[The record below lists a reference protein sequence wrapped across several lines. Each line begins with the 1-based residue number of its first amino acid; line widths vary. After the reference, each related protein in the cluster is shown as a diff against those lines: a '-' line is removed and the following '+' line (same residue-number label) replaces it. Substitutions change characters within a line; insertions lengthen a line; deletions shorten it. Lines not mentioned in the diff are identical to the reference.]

1 MDNFM
6 IALKNADG
14 ITDDHHMHELN
25 PDTSILD
32 VKTMLSSSYPGQP
45 AVTAQK
51 IVFSGRSAGQVELVF

>member
-1 MDNFM
+1 
-6 IALKNADG
+6 
-14 ITDDHHMHELN
+14 MHELN